1 MMSQPASTFRSA
13 NRFRSASIFRSAA
26 TLIFSLLCY
35 SLLLCSTLLPGHT
48 LSAHIKPIHTS
59 ESSSPK
65 EVIEITATVYVPA
78 NQIQLKIIIT
88 TEGETAQSTY
98 EKHQE
103 RENFL
108 TDQLKNIDISE
119 EQIQYQPIQIRP
131 FTQRDRTKL
140 IRTSQMVQIT
150 IKETETYINLQQ
162 LLIQEGFD
170 TFSASFS
177 SDGLEQ
183 AKLDALEEAVEEA
196 GRIAATL
203 TAAAGVKLGGIQSVV
218 YGAGSGRPPV
228 MPRAEL
234 ALSDASAGLM
244 EFAQQIP
251 VHQTVTV
258 VYSFADVSD

>member
-1 MMSQPASTFRSA
+1 MFQ
-13 NRFRSASIFRSAA
+13 SASPFRPAA
-26 TLIFSLLCY
+26 YLIFSLLCY
-35 SLLLCSTLLPGHT
+35 TLLLCSTLLPSHT
-48 LSAHIKPIHTS
+48 LSAHINPIDNS
-59 ESSSPK
+59 ESSPQK
-65 EVIEITATVYVPA
+65 EVIEITATGTVYISA
-78 NQIQLKIIIT
+78 NQIQLKIIVT

-103 RENFL
+103 KEKFL

-119 EQIQYQPIQIRP
+119 EQIQYQPVQIRP

-140 IRTSQMVQIT
+140 IRTSQTVLIT
-150 IKETETYINLQQ
+150 MKETETYMNLQQ

-234 ALSDASAGLM
+234 ALSDASVGLM

-258 VYSFADVSD
+258 IYSFADVTD